1 MFQVRP
7 LATVGAAA
15 LCLGVVLAGLGGG
28 TAGAV
33 SPGSLATTTT
43 VSAVPTTQPYGVPG
57 QEFVVNVT
65 SSAAPT
71 GTVAVSSGGQQ
82 LCTNLALNPV
92 GSTDT
97 SSAIC
102 VDTSDTLAVTA
113 SVIALYSPDT
123 ATFAPSKGKASGVV
137 VAASTSASLS
147 TSNPTGTW
155 GAEQGIVFTG
165 SVTNTQPGSTGTPTG
180 TITVEQG
187 AMVICTIQLP
197 SGSGTGSCAPGPT
210 GLAPGTDEAVTAIY
224 DGDTNFSA
232 SAGVGAGDRDDRQ
245 GGSDRDRRR
254 SDHGLRRRR
263 ARLDHHGLGA
273 GHRTDPGHFGHQRT
287 GRLRHHGH
295 RGERG
300 GCLPDHLLGRDAQLI
315 GLCVHLRSG
324 HPHHL
329 PGHHHHLGQGLGV
342 HGDGERRAPVL
353 GEPPRNGRGQP
364 RGHGCLLHPRPTGQR
379 TLQLFGAGTH
389 VPRRRDVPGDREL
402 WGERRLRR
410 LFGNRPACGGG
421 LGHRLI
427 QRKFW
432 RGHFWQPRDDR
443 GQRAS
448 GSSGGGTSATSG
460 GAGSAN
466 GVTGAYQT
474 PQQLLAIAAAGVAAQ
489 EAVRTGGPVRGGA
502 DPAGHERVLERPSTT
517 SRTDRRWP
525 TAQRAPSRARPTVR
539 RQVPAFVWDPP
550 MVVTP
555 VVRGPV
561 VNGTGNG
568 SSSNPTTVNLVASQ
582 SKAASPAMTAL
593 LLGLLVL
600 ALAVMAVAAIRRNA
614 LRARALVTSAGDD
627 EGAGV
632 NADNSSSVTGPGTFI
647 TPAEAIPPNGMQGN
661 T

>member
-7 LATVGAAA
+7 FATVGAAA

-82 LCTNLALNPV
+82 LCTDLALNPV

-102 VDTSDTLAVTA
+102 VDTGDTLAVTA

-123 ATFAPSKGKASGVV
+123 ATFAPSKGKASGLV

-147 TSNPTGTW
+147 TSNATGTW

-165 SVTNTQPGSTGTPTG
+165 SVTNTQAGSTGTPTG

-197 SGSGTGSCAPGPT
+197 SGSGTGTCAPGPT
-210 GLAPGTDEAVTAIY
+210 GLVPGTDEAVTAIY
-224 DGDTNFSA
+224 DGDTNFSTSEA
-232 SAGVGAGDRDDRQ
+232 SAPVTETIAEAAATVTADGQTMAYGGGVPALTTTVSGLVTGQTLATSGISGQAACATTATGASGVGGYPITCSVGTLSSSDYAFTFAPGTLTISQATTTTSVKVSGPTVTVSVAPQFSGSPPGTVAVSLGGTGASCTLAPQANGPSSCSVPVPTSLAAGMYPVTASYGASADFAGSSGIGQ
-245 GGSDRDRRR
+245 LLVAASSTGSSSGSSGGGTSGNPGTTGGS
-254 SDHGLRRRR
+254 G
-263 ARLDHHGLGA
+263 
-273 GHRTDPGHFGHQRT
+273 P
-287 GRLRHHGH
+287 
-295 RGERG
+295 
-300 GCLPDHLLGRDAQLI
+300 
-315 GLCVHLRSG
+315 
-324 HPHHL
+324 
-329 PGHHHHLGQGLGV
+329 
-342 HGDGERRAPVL
+342 
-353 GEPPRNGRGQP
+353 
-364 RGHGCLLHPRPTGQR
+364 
-379 TLQLFGAGTH
+379 
-389 VPRRRDVPGDREL
+389 
-402 WGERRLRR
+402 
-410 LFGNRPACGGG
+410 
-421 LGHRLI
+421 
-427 QRKFW
+427 
-432 RGHFWQPRDDR
+432 
-443 GQRAS
+443 S

-474 PQQLLAIAAAGVAAQ
+474 PQQLLAIAAAGVALGKQYEQ
-489 EAVRTGGPVRGGA
+489 EAQYEAALTQLATNEFLRALHNLEDRSSGA
-502 DPAGHERVLERPSTT
+502 DGLAGTKSGST
-517 SRTDRRWP
+517 DGQGAGP
-525 TAQRAPSRARPTVR
+525 GVR
-539 RQVPAFVWDPP
+539 LGSSNGGHSGGSGSGGD
-550 MVVTP
+550 
-555 VVRGPV
+555 
-561 VNGTGNG
+561 GTGNG

-627 EGAGV
+627 EG
-632 NADNSSSVTGPGTFI
+632 
-647 TPAEAIPPNGMQGN
+647 EE
-661 T
+661 